1 MFSVII
7 LKATN
12 KIEFTFQDDSTGM
25 DKPLPQERLE
35 QYCES
40 NDLNASDYLAIEYT
54 WDPKNKISISKHIY
68 NPANGQI
75 EVDPNWVEPTPIPA
89 PVEPT
94 A

>member
-1 MFSVII
+1 MLSVII

-12 KIEFTFQDDSTGM
+12 KIEFTFQDGSTGM

-40 NDLNASDYLAIEYT
+40 NGLNASDYLAIEYT
-54 WDPKNKISISKHIY
+54 WDPKDRISIAKHIY
-68 NPANGQI
+68 NPINGLI
-75 EVDPNWVEPTPIPA
+75 EVDPNWVQPPPQPPQET
-89 PVEPT
+89 T